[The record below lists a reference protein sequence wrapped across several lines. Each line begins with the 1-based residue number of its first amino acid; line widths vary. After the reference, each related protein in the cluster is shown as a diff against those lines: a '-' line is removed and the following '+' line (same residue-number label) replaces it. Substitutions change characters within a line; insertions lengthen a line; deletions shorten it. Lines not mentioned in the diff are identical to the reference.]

1 MSQNYKPNQVK
12 PLQSVQSPL
21 FELPPLDVH
30 PKERERVEQLIAA
43 AKSGPAVD
51 FAKDVHKRRRSAA
64 SEALLL
70 DAYGAR
76 ISSLLERRLDK
87 EAKALMDLVLERY
100 PSARQRSAEWNAVV
114 AARHGD
120 LDALLEPLNDPGL
133 PPDKH
138 AAIAA
143 LVRRDVVDLRAL
155 AECRAL
161 PAEHPLRIAAAGLH
175 KAFET
180 VTSGPVADEAL
191 ALPEVSRH
199 SPLASP

>member
-1 MSQNYKPNQVK
+1 
-12 PLQSVQSPL
+12 
-21 FELPPLDVH
+21 
-30 PKERERVEQLIAA
+30 
-43 AKSGPAVD
+43 
-51 FAKDVHKRRRSAA
+51 
-64 SEALLL
+64 
-70 DAYGAR
+70 
-76 ISSLLERRLDK
+76 RLDK

-175 KAFET
+175 KAFEA

-191 ALPEVSRH
+191 LLPEVSRH
-199 SPLASP
+199 SPLASWKMLVRAIAACYRRDDAICRKCLAAVEPDSAAARLLPALHTLSSQKDKPA